1 MLSPDRSWHK
11 RKFELEINDLC
22 FLGRPVFSRDDGT
35 WRKRKNRVTRPHDA
49 EKNTS
54 QSDADIES
62 KVAISDPQMDV
73 ETNEQIEVSEP
84 TEKSELVMFNVVF
97 VLEPPILEYGLRVEE
112 MYENV
117 VKKFSRALRWA
128 QGHTDYVLKESEL
141 IKSLSSKYLTKRA
154 SPETWYQKTLIESS
168 LASTIS
174 SVFTNIALSR
184 IASVSLGPSVAI
196 SLQIPPAASTSVLP
210 SLMDLP
216 GQLGLWLTTATDAP
230 ATLDIDTTSPSL
242 SMSKHFTLLLKT
254 NKARIIRDIQA
265 AGGPFV
271 NPMVKFINALNP
283 TKSFYKISL
292 SSGIKLSDIQELSRH
307 LVEWRRAIAVP
318 PLNQRDTYIVSPNA
332 DMTSLKSASKA
343 YEAAFP
349 NLPPLPQMLA
359 KLSEIPKPWYYFI
372 PSSDHKE
379 AYYEVLAFLL
389 RGGWVTQ
396 LRTRAFVRIGPHIKK
411 LAVGTD
417 GGKTASAS
425 QSTKKSEQ
433 EQNASQSRPAL
444 LSQHSSDASTTTI
457 PLSSISTNP
466 AAIPTP
472 TPSSLSASIPTP
484 SQSQSTTNL
493 SLPHRPH
500 TIPLRTQPPQ
510 IPDIHSASLITN
522 PNRANPQQ
530 ATYLSAL
537 QSSLLSS
544 PEYSHLLPV
553 HRQECYRFFPII
565 QRYCNGEEA
574 LERIAIREGL
584 KRKDIWQVLGWMGCD
599 FDGGVE
605 RWGRSREEDAN
616 GEQSNGGEG
625 RTIGDAGD
633 GLSDEVGE
641 DGDEIDE
648 DSNDPDEH
656 RSQSGKQ
663 EEAGGNGIR
672 AGRRRVGAGDRQG
685 WLVTVRHW

>member
-22 FLGRPVFSRDDGT
+22 FLGRPVFSKEDGT
-35 WRKRKNRVTRPHDA
+35 WRKKKIRASRLHEAQRDTG
-49 EKNTS
+49 
-54 QSDADIES
+54 QSDIDE
-62 KVAISDPQMDV
+62 DPETPSQGPENNG
-73 ETNEQIEVSEP
+73 ETNGHSELPTP

-117 VKKFSRALRWA
+117 VKKFSRTLRWA

-141 IKSLSSKYLTKRA
+141 IKSLSSKYLAKRA
-154 SPETWYQKTLIESS
+154 PETWYQKTLVESS
-168 LASTIS
+168 LASAIS

-184 IASVSLGPSVAI
+184 IASVSLGTSVAI
-196 SLQIPPAASTSVLP
+196 SLQIPPAVSTSVLP
-210 SLMDLP
+210 SLTDPP
-216 GQLGLWLTTATDAP
+216 GQPGLWLTTATDPP

-242 SMSKHFTLLLKT
+242 SMSKHFTLLLKSS
-254 NKARIIRDIQA
+254 KSRIIRDIQA

-271 NPMVKFINALNP
+271 NPMIKFIHALNP

-307 LVEWRRAIAVP
+307 LVYWRRAIAVP

-396 LRTRAFVRIGPHIKK
+396 LRTRAFVRIGPRIKK
-411 LAVGTD
+411 LAIEKE
-417 GGKTASAS
+417 GGLAVSANIS
-425 QSTKKSEQ
+425 PTKSEQ
-433 EQNASQSRPAL
+433 DQKAPQSRPAL
-444 LSQHSSDASTTTI
+444 LSQHSSESSATTT
-457 PLSSISTNP
+457 TT

-472 TPSSLSASIPTP
+472 IPSTLSTSIPIV
-484 SQSQSTTNL
+484 SSSQGQSQSTNTL

-500 TIPLRTQPPQ
+500 QTPPKANLN
-510 IPDIHSASLITN
+510 SASLIPN
-522 PNRANPQQ
+522 PNRATPKQ
-530 ATYLSAL
+530 ALYLSAL
-537 QSSLLSS
+537 QSSFLTS
-544 PEYSHLLPV
+544 PPYDHLTPFQ
-553 HRQECYRFFPII
+553 RQECARLFPVV
-565 QRYCNGEEA
+565 QRYCNGEDA
-574 LERIAIREGL
+574 LERIAVREGL
-584 KRKDIWQVLGWMGCD
+584 KRKDVWQVLGWMGCD

-605 RWGRSREEDAN
+605 RWRIGKEGEGQGSEETVRVGDGDGQIDEGEGAGNGDGDDIDVDENDEDLTDTAADRAQNGQREELGRN
-616 GEQSNGGEG
+616 GERE
-625 RTIGDAGD
+625 T
-633 GLSDEVGE
+633 
-641 DGDEIDE
+641 
-648 DSNDPDEH
+648 
-656 RSQSGKQ
+656 
-663 EEAGGNGIR
+663 
-672 AGRRRVGAGDRQG
+672 RRRRDGAGDRQG